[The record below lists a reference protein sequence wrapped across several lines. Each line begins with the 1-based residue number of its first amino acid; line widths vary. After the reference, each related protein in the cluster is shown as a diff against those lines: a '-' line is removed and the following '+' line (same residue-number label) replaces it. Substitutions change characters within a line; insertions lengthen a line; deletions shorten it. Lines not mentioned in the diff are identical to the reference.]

1 MQDNHGN
8 FYLVQV
14 YFAKYYAV
22 RVQDKELFER
32 TLAEVIRGNPGQ
44 LKDVCLINRVMQTR
58 AQELVKQAEDLF
70 L

>member
-1 MQDNHGN
+1 
-8 FYLVQV
+8 LAQV

-32 TLAEVIRGNPGQ
+32 TLAEVIRGNPGK
-44 LKDVCLINRVMQTR
+44 LRDVCLINRVMQSR
-58 AQELVKQAEDLF
+58 AQDLAKQADDLF